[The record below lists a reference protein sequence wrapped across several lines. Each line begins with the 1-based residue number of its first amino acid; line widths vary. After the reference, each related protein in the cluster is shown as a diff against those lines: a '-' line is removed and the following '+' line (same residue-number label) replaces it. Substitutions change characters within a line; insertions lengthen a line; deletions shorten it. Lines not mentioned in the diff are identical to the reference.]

1 MFSAERKGDVF
12 LGVLRYTLDER
23 KPVFTAVDDC
33 SGRAAELKGSFRATL
48 NDRLI
53 NIGYVVPHVLLYPI

>member
-1 MFSAERKGDVF
+1 MFSSERKGDIV

-33 SGRAAELKGSFRATL
+33 SGRAAKLKGSCSATL
-48 NDRLI
+48 RDRII
-53 NIGYVVPHVLLYPI
+53 NIGYVVQHVIFYPI